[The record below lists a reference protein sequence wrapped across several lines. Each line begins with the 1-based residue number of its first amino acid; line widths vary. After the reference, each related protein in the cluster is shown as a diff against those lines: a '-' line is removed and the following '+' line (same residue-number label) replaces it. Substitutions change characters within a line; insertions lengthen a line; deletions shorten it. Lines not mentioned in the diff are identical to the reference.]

1 LKTLIKILFS
11 TPYSLF
17 PTPQSSIVL
26 ICQVPNC
33 SNPFNVEGSKHCISC
48 GGSNFGKFLRN
59 RYRVLKL
66 LGNGGFSKTYAAVDA
81 DRLDAPC
88 VIKQFFPQVQG
99 TLARAKAAQLF
110 REEAFR
116 LYDLGENHWQIP
128 RLLAF
133 FEQGSSLYLVQELI
147 EGQTLLDELYE
158 RTFDEEAIRGILT
171 DLLPVLDF
179 IHSNKVIHRDIKP
192 ENIIRRQSDGKL
204 VLIDFGGAKQVTQT
218 SLARQATVLYTIGYA
233 PAEQMAGFV
242 FPASDLYALGVTC
255 VRLLTKCLPLPDDS
269 GQFDDRIYDAMNGE
283 WLWRNILQEKGIAIS
298 EQLAGV
304 LDKLLQHLVR
314 DRYQS
319 AAEVLEDLANL
330 TPQPPSPK
338 LLQLGEPPQRISL
351 VRGKGENLKPLS
363 SGEKGLEKVTVI
375 LPELQSFEFNVV
387 KVDETGKLIKRWSRK
402 ANLFIDNLSGEINL
416 EMVSIPGGSFIMGS
430 PRNEGDTDERP
441 QHIVTLKP
449 FFMGKY
455 PVTQAQWKAVASLP
469 QVNRSINP
477 NPSKFK
483 GTILP
488 VENVS
493 WYEAQEFCARLRE
506 KTGREYRLPSEA
518 EWEYAC
524 RAGTSTPFNFGKSI
538 NPQLIVCNLDKYH
551 PIAAIRRHYKQPK
564 PVGSSG
570 LANDFGLYDMHGQ
583 VWEWCADPW
592 HKNYDKAP
600 TDGTVWH
607 SGGDLH
613 RRVLRGGSWSFSPES
628 CRSASRSWNETEG
641 GLRVCGFRVV
651 CEPRA
656 VSS

>member
-1 LKTLIKILFS
+1 M
-11 TPYSLF
+11 
-17 PTPQSSIVL
+17 L

-33 SNPFNVEGSKHCISC
+33 SNPFNVEGNKTCTSC
-48 GGSNFGKFLRN
+48 GGSNFGKLLRN
-59 RYRVLKL
+59 RYRVLNL
-66 LGNGGFSKTYAAVDA
+66 LGEGGFSKTYAAVDA

-99 TLARAKAAQLF
+99 TKSRAKAAQLF

-147 EGQTLLDELYE
+147 EGQTLLDEINHS
-158 RTFDEEAIRGILT
+158 TFDEEKIRGILT

-179 IHSNKVIHRDIKP
+179 IHNNKVIHRDIKP
-192 ENIIRRQSDGKL
+192 ENIIRRNSDGKL

-255 VRLLTKCLPLPDDS
+255 VRLLTQCLPLPDDS
-269 GQFDDRIYDAMNGE
+269 GQFDDRIYDAINGE
-283 WLWRNILQEKGIAIS
+283 WLWRNILQQKSIS
-298 EQLAGV
+298 ISSQLGRI
-304 LDKLLQHLVR
+304 LDKLLQHLVK

-319 AAEVLEDLANL
+319 AAEVLKDLKEDLTENP
-330 TPQPPSPK
+330 TPQNLS
-338 LLQLGEPPQRISL
+338 LQEKEENPDKFINSNINSNPQ
-351 VRGKGENLKPLS
+351 
-363 SGEKGLEKVTVI
+363 LETTSI
-375 LPELQSFEFNVV
+375 NLQSFEFDVV
-387 KVDETGKLIKRWSRK
+387 KVDETGNLIKRWSRK
-402 ANLFIDNLSGEINL
+402 AELFIQELTGQISL
-416 EMVSIPGGSFIMGS
+416 EMVLIPGGSFIMGS
-430 PRNEGDTDERP
+430 PRNEGDIDERP

-449 FFMGKY
+449 FFMSKY
-455 PVTQAQWKAVASLP
+455 PITQAQWKAVASLP
-469 QVNRSINP
+469 RVNRTLNP

-483 GTILP
+483 GAILP

-506 KTGREYRLPSEA
+506 KTQREYRLPSEA

-524 RAGTSTPFNFGKSI
+524 RSGTSTAFHFGKTI
-538 NPQLIVCNLDKYH
+538 NPELINCNIDKHYS
-551 PIAAIRRHYKQPK
+551 ITTIRKNYKQPK

-570 LANDFGLYDMHGQ
+570 IANDFGLYDMHGQ

-592 HKNYDKAP
+592 HKNYHGSP
-600 TDGTVWH
+600 TDGTIWH

-613 RRVLRGGSWSFSPES
+613 RRVIRGGSWSFSPYC

-641 GLRVCGFRVV
+641 GLRACGFRVV
-651 CEPRA
+651 
-656 VSS
+656 SD

>member
-1 LKTLIKILFS
+1 M
-11 TPYSLF
+11 
-17 PTPQSSIVL
+17 L
-26 ICQVPNC
+26 ICQEPNC
-33 SNPFNVEGSKHCISC
+33 SNPFNIEGNRHCISC
-48 GGSNFGKFLRN
+48 GGSNFGESLRN

-66 LGNGGFSKTYAAVDA
+66 LGEGGFSKTYAAVDT

-99 TLARAKAAQLF
+99 SAARAKAAKLF

-133 FEQGSSLYLVQELI
+133 FEQGSSLYLVQEFI
-147 EGQTLLDELYE
+147 EGKTLSEELFDS
-158 RTFDEEAIRGILT
+158 TFDEEKIRGILT
-171 DLLPVLDF
+171 DLLTVLSF
-179 IHSNKVIHRDIKP
+179 VHSHNVIHRDIKP
-192 ENIIRRQSDGKL
+192 ENIIRREKDGKL

-255 VRLLTKCLPLPDDS
+255 VRLLTQCLPLPDDT
-269 GQFDDRIYDAMNGE
+269 GEFDDRIYDAINGK

-298 EQLAGV
+298 AELGRI
-304 LDKLLQHLVR
+304 LDKLLQHLVK

-319 AAEVLEDLANL
+319 AAEVLEDLHSLPSHKAPETSTIPQAIL
-330 TPQPPSPK
+330 PPQP
-338 LLQLGEPPQRISL
+338 
-351 VRGKGENLKPLS
+351 
-363 SGEKGLEKVTVI
+363 KV
-375 LPELQSFEFNVV
+375 PGLQSFDFNVV
-387 KVDETGKLIKRWSRK
+387 RIDETGRLIKNWRSTAK
-402 ANLFIDNLSGEINL
+402 CFIQNLGGEINL

-430 PRNEGDTDERP
+430 PRNEGYTEEYP
-441 QHIVTLKP
+441 QRIVTLQP

-455 PVTQAQWKAVASLP
+455 PITQTQWKVVASLP
-469 QVNRSINP
+469 QVNRSLNP

-483 GTILP
+483 GGILP

-493 WYEAQEFCARLRE
+493 WHEAQEFCARLQE

-524 RAGTSTPFNFGKSI
+524 RAKTCTPFNFGKSI
-538 NPQLIVCNLDKYH
+538 NAELVNCNIENYHSRGATGKYF
-551 PIAAIRRHYKQPK
+551 KQTT
-564 PVGSSG
+564 PVGSLG
-570 LANDFGLYDMHGQ
+570 VANDFGLYDMHGQ

-592 HKNYDKAP
+592 HKNYDGAP
-600 TDGTVWH
+600 TDGTVWQAD
-607 SGGDLH
+607 GDVH
-613 RRVLRGGSWSFSPES
+613 RRVVRGGSWSFSPEI

-651 CEPRA
+651 FN
-656 VSS
+656 S

>member
-1 LKTLIKILFS
+1 M
-11 TPYSLF
+11 
-17 PTPQSSIVL
+17 L
-26 ICQVPNC
+26 ICQIPNC
-33 SNPFNVEGSKHCISC
+33 SNPFNVEGNKHCISC

-66 LGNGGFSKTYAAVDA
+66 LGEGGFSKTYAAVDV

-99 TLARAKAAQLF
+99 TKSRAKAAQLF

-147 EGQTLLDELYE
+147 EGQTLLDELNDF
-158 RTFDEEAIRGILT
+158 TFDEERIRGILT

-255 VRLLTKCLPLPDDS
+255 VRLLTKCLPFPDDS
-269 GQFDDRIYDAMNGE
+269 GQFDDRIYDAMNGK
-283 WLWRNILQEKGIAIS
+283 WLWQDILQEQGISIS
-298 EQLAGV
+298 EQLGRI
-304 LDKLLQHLVR
+304 LDKLLQHLVK

-319 AAEVLEDLANL
+319 AAEVLEDLELEKLKSPLPSNKKLETSTIFQAVSSI
-330 TPQPPSPK
+330 PQPASPS
-338 LLQLGEPPQRISL
+338 LQR
-351 VRGKGENLKPLS
+351 
-363 SGEKGLEKVTVI
+363 
-375 LPELQSFEFNVV
+375 FEFNVV
-387 KVDETGKLIKRWSRK
+387 KVDETGSLIKRWHRK
-402 ANLFIDNLSGEINL
+402 ADLFIQKLVGEINL

-430 PRNEGDTDERP
+430 PLNEGDTDERP

-455 PVTQAQWKAVASLP
+455 PITQAQWKAVASLP
-469 QVNRSINP
+469 KVNRAINP

-483 GTILP
+483 SAILP

-538 NPQLIVCNLDKYH
+538 NPQLINCNIDKYH
-551 PIAAIRRHYKQPK
+551 PIEAIKKHYKQPK

-570 LANDFGLYDMHGQ
+570 VANDFGLYDMHGQ
-583 VWEWCADPW
+583 VWEWCADPL
-592 HKNYDKAP
+592 A
-600 TDGTVWH
+600 
-607 SGGDLH
+607 
-613 RRVLRGGSWSFSPES
+613 
-628 CRSASRSWNETEG
+628 
-641 GLRVCGFRVV
+641 
-651 CEPRA
+651 
-656 VSS
+656 

>member
-1 LKTLIKILFS
+1 M
-11 TPYSLF
+11 
-17 PTPQSSIVL
+17 L

-33 SNPFNVEGSKHCISC
+33 SNPFNVDGTQHCIGC

-66 LGNGGFSKTYAAVDA
+66 LGEGGFSKTYAAVDA

-99 TLARAKAAQLF
+99 TKSRAKAAQLF

-147 EGQTLLDELYE
+147 EGQTLLDEVYDSA
-158 RTFDEEAIRGILT
+158 FDEKKIKGILT

-179 IHSNKVIHRDIKP
+179 IHNKKVIHRDIKP
-192 ENIIRRQSDGKL
+192 ENIIRRKSDGKL

-218 SLARQATVLYTIGYA
+218 SLARQATVIYTIGYA

-255 VRLLTKCLPLPDDS
+255 VRLLTKCLPFPDDS
-269 GQFDDRIYDAMNGE
+269 GQFEDRIYDAINGK
-283 WLWRNILQEKGIAIS
+283 WLWRGILQEKGISIS
-298 EQLAGV
+298 EQLGSI
-304 LDKLLQHLVR
+304 LDKLLQHLVK

-319 AAEVLEDLANL
+319 AAEVLKDLEDKLEPEKLEPEKSKSPLPSNKESKIL
-330 TPQPPSPK
+330 TIPQAVSQPPQPTLPS
-338 LLQLGEPPQRISL
+338 L
-351 VRGKGENLKPLS
+351 N
-363 SGEKGLEKVTVI
+363 T
-375 LPELQSFEFNVV
+375 FEFNVV
-387 KVDETGKLIKRWSRK
+387 KVDEKGNLIKRWRRK
-402 ANLFIDNLSGEINL
+402 ANLFLQELSGEISL
-416 EMVSIPGGSFIMGS
+416 EMVLIPGGSFIMGS

-469 QVNRSINP
+469 QINRSINP

-483 GTILP
+483 GAILP
-488 VENVS
+488 VENIS

-524 RAGTSTPFNFGKSI
+524 RSGTSTPFNFGKGI
-538 NPQLIVCNLDKYH
+538 NPELINCKIDKYH
-551 PIAAIRRHYKQPK
+551 PIEAIRKYYKQPK
-564 PVGSSG
+564 PVGYTG

-592 HKNYDKAP
+592 HKNYNGAP

-607 SGGDLH
+607 SAGDLH
-613 RRVLRGGSWSFSPES
+613 RRVLRGGSWNFSQDC

-641 GLRVCGFRVV
+641 GLRVCGLRI
-651 CEPRA
+651 
-656 VSS
+656 VSEELGNGWS

>member
-1 LKTLIKILFS
+1 M
-11 TPYSLF
+11 
-17 PTPQSSIVL
+17 L

-66 LGNGGFSKTYAAVDA
+66 LGEGGFSKTYAAIDA

-116 LYDLGENHWQIP
+116 LYDLGENNWQIP

-147 EGQTLLDELYE
+147 EGQTLLDELDDF
-158 RTFDEEAIRGILT
+158 TFDEERIRGILT
-171 DLLPVLDF
+171 DLLPVLNF

-192 ENIIRRQSDGKL
+192 ENIIRRKSDGKL

-218 SLARQATVLYTIGYA
+218 SLARQATVIYTIGYA

-255 VRLLTKCLPLPDDS
+255 VRLLTKCLPFPDDS
-269 GQFDDRIYDAMNGE
+269 GQFEDRIYDAMNGE
-283 WLWRNILQEKGIAIS
+283 WLWRNILQEKGITIS
-298 EQLAGV
+298 EQLGRI
-304 LDKLLQHLVR
+304 LDKLLQHLVKN
-314 DRYQS
+314 RYQS
-319 AAEVLEDLANL
+319 AAEVLEDLAEKSTKNL
-330 TPQPPSPK
+330 TPQPPSLP
-338 LLQLGEPPQRISL
+338 
-351 VRGKGENLKPLS
+351 GKGENKNLKPLS
-363 SGEKGLEKVTVI
+363 WEERGLERGFPDAV
-375 LPELQSFEFNVV
+375 QSFEFNVV
-387 KVDETGKLIKRWSRK
+387 KVDETGSLIKRWCRK
-402 ANLFIDNLSGEINL
+402 ADLFIQNLSGEINL

-430 PRNEGDTDERP
+430 PLNEGDTDERP

-455 PVTQAQWKAVASLP
+455 PITQAQWKAVASLP
-469 QVNRSINP
+469 KVNRAINP

-483 GTILP
+483 GAILP

-524 RAGTSTPFNFGKSI
+524 RSGTSTPFNFGKSI
-538 NPQLIVCNLDKYH
+538 NPQLINCKIDKYH
-551 PIAAIRRHYKQPK
+551 AIEAIRKLYSQPK

-600 TDGTVWH
+600 TDGAIWH

-613 RRVLRGGSWSFSPES
+613 RRVLRGGSWNFSS
-628 CRSASRSWNETEG
+628 YCCRSASRSWNETEG
-641 GLRVCGFRVV
+641 GLRVCGFRLVMGNW
-651 CEPRA
+651 
-656 VSS
+656 

>member
-1 LKTLIKILFS
+1 M
-11 TPYSLF
+11 
-17 PTPQSSIVL
+17 L

-147 EGQTLLDELYE
+147 EGQTLLDEVYDSA
-158 RTFDEEAIRGILT
+158 FDEKKIKGILT

-179 IHSNKVIHRDIKP
+179 IHNKKVIHRDIKP
-192 ENIIRRQSDGKL
+192 ENIIRRKSDGKL

-218 SLARQATVLYTIGYA
+218 SLARQATVIYTIGYA

-255 VRLLTKCLPLPDDS
+255 VRLLTKCLPFPDDS
-269 GQFDDRIYDAMNGE
+269 GQFEDRIYDAINGK
-283 WLWRNILQEKGIAIS
+283 WLWRGILQEKGISIS
-298 EQLAGV
+298 EQLGSI
-304 LDKLLQHLVR
+304 LDKLLQHLVK

-319 AAEVLEDLANL
+319 AAEVLKDLEDKLEPEKLEPEKSKSPLPSNKESKIL
-330 TPQPPSPK
+330 TIPQAVSQPPQPTLPS
-338 LLQLGEPPQRISL
+338 L
-351 VRGKGENLKPLS
+351 N
-363 SGEKGLEKVTVI
+363 T
-375 LPELQSFEFNVV
+375 FEFNVV
-387 KVDETGKLIKRWSRK
+387 KVDEKGNLIKRWRRK
-402 ANLFIDNLSGEINL
+402 ANLFLQELSGEISL
-416 EMVSIPGGSFIMGS
+416 EMVLIPGGSFIMGS

-469 QVNRSINP
+469 QINRSINP

-483 GTILP
+483 GAILP
-488 VENVS
+488 VENIS

-524 RAGTSTPFNFGKSI
+524 RSGTSTPFNFGKGVNLELI
-538 NPQLIVCNLDKYH
+538 NCKIDKYH
-551 PIAAIRRHYKQPK
+551 PIEAIRKYYKQPK
-564 PVGSSG
+564 PVGYTG

>member
-1 LKTLIKILFS
+1 M
-11 TPYSLF
+11 
-17 PTPQSSIVL
+17 L

-33 SNPFNVEGSKHCISC
+33 SNPFNVEGNITCTSC
-48 GGSNFGKFLRN
+48 GGSDFGKLLRN
-59 RYRVLKL
+59 RYRVLNL
-66 LGNGGFSKTYAAVDA
+66 LGEGGFSKTYAAVDV

-99 TLARAKAAQLF
+99 TKSRAKAAQLF

-147 EGQTLLDELYE
+147 EGQTLLDELNNSI
-158 RTFDEEAIRGILT
+158 FDEDKIRKILT
-171 DLLPVLDF
+171 DLLPVVDF
-179 IHSNKVIHRDIKP
+179 IHTNKVIHRDIKP
-192 ENIIRRQSDGKL
+192 ENIIRRNSDGKL

-283 WLWRNILQEKGIAIS
+283 WLWRNILQEKGISIS
-298 EQLAGV
+298 EQLGRV
-304 LDKLLQHLVR
+304 LDKLLQHLVK

-319 AAEVLEDLANL
+319 AAEVLKDLTENL
-330 TPQPPSPK
+330 T
-338 LLQLGEPPQRISL
+338 
-351 VRGKGENLKPLS
+351 ENLPKKITPQIN
-363 SGEKGLEKVTVI
+363 SGQSKEENLNPSLLEETREETSFPNTVKNPNSQPAATSI
-375 LPELQSFEFNVV
+375 NLQSFEFNVV
-387 KVDETGKLIKRWSRK
+387 KVDETGSLIKRWSRK
-402 ANLFIDNLSGEINL
+402 ANLFIQDLTGKISL

-430 PRNEGDTDERP
+430 SRNEGGTDERP

-449 FFMGKY
+449 FFIGKY
-455 PVTQAQWKAVASLP
+455 PITQAQWKAVASLP
-469 QVNRSINP
+469 QVNRALNP

-483 GTILP
+483 GAILP

-506 KTGREYRLPSEA
+506 KTQREYRLPSEA

-524 RAGTSTPFNFGKSI
+524 RSGTSTPFNFGKNI
-538 NPQLIVCNLDKYH
+538 NPELINCNIDKYH
-551 PIAAIRRHYKQPK
+551 PIEAIRKHYKQPK
-564 PVGSSG
+564 PVGSTG
-570 LANDFGLYDMHGQ
+570 IANDFGLYDMHGQ

-592 HKNYDKAP
+592 HKNYHGSP
-600 TDGTVWH
+600 TDGAVWH

-613 RRVLRGGSWSFSPES
+613 RRVIRGGSWSFSPYC
-628 CRSASRSWNETEG
+628 CRSGSRSWNETEG

-651 CEPRA
+651 SE
-656 VSS
+656 

>member
-1 LKTLIKILFS
+1 
-11 TPYSLF
+11 
-17 PTPQSSIVL
+17 
-26 ICQVPNC
+26 
-33 SNPFNVEGSKHCISC
+33 
-48 GGSNFGKFLRN
+48 
-59 RYRVLKL
+59 
-66 LGNGGFSKTYAAVDA
+66 LGEGGFGKTYAAVDA

-99 TLARAKAAQLF
+99 SAARAKAAKLF

-147 EGQTLLDELYE
+147 EGPTLLDEFYNS
-158 RTFDEEAIRGILT
+158 TFNEEKIRGILT

-192 ENIIRRQSDGKL
+192 ENIIRRESDGKL

-218 SLARQATVLYTIGYA
+218 SLARQATVIYTIGYA

-255 VRLLTKCLPLPDDS
+255 VRLLTQCLPLPDDT
-269 GQFDDRIYDAMNGE
+269 GQFSDRLYDAMSGE
-283 WLWRNILQEKGIAIS
+283 WLWRNILQEKGIRIS
-298 EQLAGV
+298 EQLGRI
-304 LDKLLQHLVR
+304 LDKLLRHLVK

-319 AAEVLEDLANL
+319 AAEVLEDLKFENL
-330 TPQPPSPK
+330 ELENLELENLETNKELEALTITPAFSPPQPTSPS
-338 LLQLGEPPQRISL
+338 
-351 VRGKGENLKPLS
+351 
-363 SGEKGLEKVTVI
+363 
-375 LPELQSFEFNVV
+375 LQSFEFNVV
-387 KVDETGKLIKRWSRK
+387 RVDAAGKEIKRYRSN
-402 ANLFIDNLSGEINL
+402 ANFFTQQLSGEVTL
-416 EMVSIPGGSFIMGS
+416 EMVSIPRGSFIMGS
-430 PRNEGDTDERP
+430 SIKEGHTDERP
-441 QHIVTLKP
+441 QHIVTLQA

-469 QVNRSINP
+469 QVNRALNP

-483 GTILP
+483 GANLP

-493 WYEAQEFCARLRE
+493 WHEVQEFCARLSE

-524 RAGTSTPFNFGKSI
+524 RAGTSTPFNFGKSLNTQLANCNI
-538 NPQLIVCNLDKYH
+538 NNYH
-551 PIAAIRRHYKQPK
+551 PIEAIGKYYKQTT
-564 PVGSSG
+564 PVGSFG
-570 LANDFGLYDMHGQ
+570 VANDFGLYDMHGQ
-583 VWEWCADPW
+583 IWEWCADPW
-592 HKNYDKAP
+592 HKNYDGAP
-600 TDGTVWH
+600 TDGTVWQF
-607 SGGDLH
+607 GGDVH

-628 CRSASRSWNETEG
+628 CRSASRSWNEPEG

-651 CEPRA
+651 CE
-656 VSS
+656 